1 MDNNFLSF
9 AHERPLGYKAL
20 GVLVPPAGTDDTLK
34 ITDCDTGRV
43 DVEVVVGGREDCL
56 DVNNRS
62 YDIEIGTLSTIW
74 EPRGKYVAT
83 IKGGSRSIV
92 LKGVV
97 RGHGKVCDVD
107 LGNWSDQSQKVT
119 ERITLNLR
127 HEKGEPITY
136 RVLNAKKP
144 VLIGG
149 PYKKVLSVPGWLRP
163 AFVLFYKLLK
173 KVGLG

>member
-9 AHERPLGYKAL
+9 AHERPLGYK
-20 GVLVPPAGTDDTLK
+20 GVGSLIPPQNTDDTLK
-34 ITDCDTGRV
+34 VTDCDTGV
-43 DVEVVVGGREDCL
+43 VEAEVVVGGREDCL
-56 DVNNRS
+56 DVNNRCHG
-62 YDIEIGTLSTIW
+62 IEIGTDKTIW

-83 IKGGSRSIV
+83 IKGGTKDITVR
-92 LKGVV
+92 GVV

-119 ERITLNLR
+119 ERITLDLR

-136 RVLNAKKP
+136 RVLNAKEPK
-144 VLIGG
+144 LIGG

-163 AFVLFYKLLK
+163 AFVVFYKLLK